1 MAIPPVTYTAVQA
14 NPLGGGLYDA
24 ASVVDAADGR
34 HLSGIM
40 LEPVNDGISGLWEH
54 TGEDNPDKVGE
65 RADWPSFPGTVVWAA
80 DSVKTVGASI
90 EGARERAEHIL
101 RLREPVEVERFV
113 AGQLLRAGIDAGAN
127 SVASTREQ
135 LAHLELELGERGY
148 PGVIHAS
155 REMLPSLKDFIVRQG
170 QAMFT
175 PGGHRWAFGG
185 GYEALG
191 TTLVGTGAVTVV
203 RAPITQAET
212 IDTRLNDF
220 HAIAE
225 RVVAVGW
232 EGEAVAVSLTG
243 SE

>member
-1 MAIPPVTYTAVQA
+1 MAIPPVSYTAVQA

-40 LEPVNDGISGLWEH
+40 LEPVNEGASGLWEYA
-54 TGEDNPDKVGE
+54 GEDNPDKVGE
-65 RADWPSFPGTVVWAA
+65 RLDWPSFPGTVVWAA

-101 RLREPVEVERFV
+101 RLREPIEVERFV
-113 AGQLLRAGIDAGAN
+113 AGQLLEAEASA
-127 SVASTREQ
+127 VASVREQ
-135 LAHLELELGERGY
+135 LAYLELELGKRGY
-148 PGVIHAS
+148 PGVVHAS
-155 REMLPSLKDFIVRQG
+155 RELLPALKDFIVRQG

-203 RAPITQAET
+203 RAPITQAEA

-232 EGEAVAVSLTG
+232 EGDALAVSLTG

>member
-40 LEPVNDGISGLWEH
+40 LEPVNEGASGLWEYA
-54 TGEDNPDKVGE
+54 GEDNPDKVGE
-65 RADWPSFPGTVVWAA
+65 RLDWPSFPGTVVWAA

-101 RLREPVEVERFV
+101 RLREPIEVERFV
-113 AGQLLRAGIDAGAN
+113 AGQFLEAEASA
-127 SVASTREQ
+127 VASVREQ
-135 LAHLELELGERGY
+135 LAYLELELGKRGY
-148 PGVIHAS
+148 PGVVHAS
-155 REMLPSLKDFIVRQG
+155 RELLPALKDFIVRQG

-203 RAPITQAET
+203 RAPITQAEA

-232 EGEAVAVSLTG
+232 EGDALAVSLTG

>member
-40 LEPVNDGISGLWEH
+40 LEPVNEGASGLWEYA
-54 TGEDNPDKVGE
+54 GEDNPDKVGE
-65 RADWPSFPGTVVWAA
+65 RLDWPSFPGTVVWAA

-101 RLREPVEVERFV
+101 RLREPIEVERFV
-113 AGQLLRAGIDAGAN
+113 AGQLLEAEASA
-127 SVASTREQ
+127 VASVREQ
-135 LAHLELELGERGY
+135 LAYLELELGKRGY
-148 PGVIHAS
+148 PGVVHAS
-155 REMLPSLKDFIVRQG
+155 RELLPALKDFIVRQG

-203 RAPITQAET
+203 RAPITQAEAV
-212 IDTRLNDF
+212 DTRLNDF

-232 EGEAVAVSLTG
+232 EGEALAVSLTG

>member
-40 LEPVNDGISGLWEH
+40 LEPVNEGISGLWEH

-65 RADWPSFPGTVVWAA
+65 RLDWPSFPGTVVWAA

-101 RLREPVEVERFV
+101 RLREPIEVERFV
-113 AGQLLRAGIDAGAN
+113 AGQLLEAEASA
-127 SVASTREQ
+127 VASVKEQ
-135 LAHLELELGERGY
+135 MAHLELELGERGY

-155 REMLPSLKDFIVRQG
+155 REMLPALKDFIVRQG

-203 RAPITQAET
+203 RAPITQAEAV
-212 IDTRLNDF
+212 DTRLNDF

-232 EGEAVAVSLTG
+232 EGDALAVSLT
-243 SE
+243 EAA

>member
-40 LEPVNDGISGLWEH
+40 LEPVNEGASGLWEYA
-54 TGEDNPDKVGE
+54 GEDNPDKVGE
-65 RADWPSFPGTVVWAA
+65 RLDWPSFPGTVVWAA

-101 RLREPVEVERFV
+101 RLREPIEVERFV
-113 AGQLLRAGIDAGAN
+113 AGQLLEAEASA
-127 SVASTREQ
+127 VASVREQ
-135 LAHLELELGERGY
+135 LAHLELELGKRGY

-155 REMLPSLKDFIVRQG
+155 RELLPALKDFIVRQG

-203 RAPITQAET
+203 RAPITQAEAV
-212 IDTRLNDF
+212 DTRLNDF

-232 EGEAVAVSLTG
+232 EGDALAVSLT
-243 SE
+243 EAA

>member
-40 LEPVNDGISGLWEH
+40 LEPVNEGASGLWKYA
-54 TGEDNPDKVGE
+54 GEDNPDKVGE
-65 RADWPSFPGTVVWAA
+65 RLDWPSFPGTVVWAA

-101 RLREPVEVERFV
+101 RLREPIEVERFV
-113 AGQLLRAGIDAGAN
+113 AGQLLEAEASA
-127 SVASTREQ
+127 VASVREQ
-135 LAHLELELGERGY
+135 LAYLELELGKRGY

-155 REMLPSLKDFIVRQG
+155 RELLPALKDFIVRQG

-191 TTLVGTGAVTVV
+191 TTLVGTGAVTAV
-203 RAPITQAET
+203 RAPITQAEAV
-212 IDTRLNDF
+212 DTRLNDF

-232 EGEAVAVSLTG
+232 EGEALAVSLTG

>member
-40 LEPVNDGISGLWEH
+40 LEPVNEGASGLWEYA
-54 TGEDNPDKVGE
+54 GEDNPDKVGE
-65 RADWPSFPGTVVWAA
+65 RLDWPSFPGTVVWAA

-101 RLREPVEVERFV
+101 RLREPIEVERFV
-113 AGQLLRAGIDAGAN
+113 AGQLLEAEASA
-127 SVASTREQ
+127 VASVREQ
-135 LAHLELELGERGY
+135 LAYLELELGKRGY

-155 REMLPSLKDFIVRQG
+155 RELLPVLKDFIVRQG

-203 RAPITQAET
+203 RAPITQAEAV
-212 IDTRLNDF
+212 DTRLNDF

-232 EGEAVAVSLTG
+232 EGDALAVSLT
-243 SE
+243 EAA

>member
-40 LEPVNDGISGLWEH
+40 LEPVNEGASGLWEYA
-54 TGEDNPDKVGE
+54 GEDNPDKVGE
-65 RADWPSFPGTVVWAA
+65 RLDWPSFPGTVVWAA

-101 RLREPVEVERFV
+101 RLREPIEVERFV
-113 AGQLLRAGIDAGAN
+113 AGQLLEAEASA
-127 SVASTREQ
+127 VASVREQ
-135 LAHLELELGERGY
+135 LAYLELELGKRGY

-155 REMLPSLKDFIVRQG
+155 RELLPALKDFIVRQG

-203 RAPITQAET
+203 RAPIAQAEAV
-212 IDTRLNDF
+212 DTRLNDF

-232 EGEAVAVSLTG
+232 EGEALAVSLTG

>member
-40 LEPVNDGISGLWEH
+40 LEPVNEGASGLWEYA
-54 TGEDNPDKVGE
+54 GEDNPDKVGE
-65 RADWPSFPGTVVWAA
+65 RLDWPSFPGTVVWAA
-80 DSVKTVGASI
+80 DSVKTVGTTL
-90 EGARERAEHIL
+90 EGAKEQAEHIL
-101 RLREPVEVERFV
+101 RLREPVEVEQFV
-113 AGQLLRAGIDAGAN
+113 AGQLLEAEASAEA
-127 SVASTREQ
+127 SVREQ
-135 LAHLELELGERGY
+135 MAYLELELGKRGY
-148 PGVIHAS
+148 PGVVHAS
-155 REMLPSLKDFIVRQG
+155 REMLPVLKDFIVRQG

-203 RAPITQAET
+203 RSPITQAEAV
-212 IDTRLNDF
+212 DTRLNDF
-220 HAIAE
+220 HAVAE

-232 EGEAVAVSLTG
+232 EGDALAVSLT
-243 SE
+243 EAA

>member
-1 MAIPPVTYTAVQA
+1 MAIPPVSYTAVQA

-40 LEPVNDGISGLWEH
+40 LEPVNEGASGLWEYA
-54 TGEDNPDKVGE
+54 GEDNPDKVGE
-65 RADWPSFPGTVVWAA
+65 RLDWPSFPGTVVWAA

-101 RLREPVEVERFV
+101 RLREPIEVERFV
-113 AGQLLRAGIDAGAN
+113 AGQLLEAEASA
-127 SVASTREQ
+127 VASVREQ
-135 LAHLELELGERGY
+135 LAYLELELGKRGY

-155 REMLPSLKDFIVRQG
+155 RELLPVLKDFIVRQG

-203 RAPITQAET
+203 RAPITQAEAVN
-212 IDTRLNDF
+212 TRLNDF

-232 EGEAVAVSLTG
+232 EGDALAVSLT
-243 SE
+243 EAA

>member
-40 LEPVNDGISGLWEH
+40 LEPVNEGASGLWEYA
-54 TGEDNPDKVGE
+54 GEDNPDKVGE
-65 RADWPSFPGTVVWAA
+65 RLDWPSFPGTVVWAA
-80 DSVKTVGASI
+80 DSVKTVGTTL
-90 EGARERAEHIL
+90 EGAKERAEHIL
-101 RLREPVEVERFV
+101 RLREPVEVEQFV
-113 AGQLLRAGIDAGAN
+113 AGQLLEATASAEA
-127 SVASTREQ
+127 SVREQ
-135 LAHLELELGERGY
+135 MAHLELELGKRGY
-148 PGVIHAS
+148 PGVVHAS
-155 REMLPSLKDFIVRQG
+155 REMLPVLKDFIVRQG

-203 RAPITQAET
+203 RSPITQAEAV
-212 IDTRLNDF
+212 DTRLNDF
-220 HAIAE
+220 HAVAE
-225 RVVAVGW
+225 RVVAIGW
-232 EGEAVAVSLTG
+232 EGDALAVSLT
-243 SE
+243 EAA

>member
-40 LEPVNDGISGLWEH
+40 LEPVNDGISGLWEYA
-54 TGEDNPDKVGE
+54 GEDNPDKVGE
-65 RADWPSFPGTVVWAA
+65 RLDWPSFPGTVVWAA

-101 RLREPVEVERFV
+101 RLREPIEVEQFV
-113 AGQLLRAGIDAGAN
+113 AGQLLQAEAN
-127 SVASTREQ
+127 AVASVKEQ
-135 LAHLELELGERGY
+135 LAHLELELGKRGY
-148 PGVIHAS
+148 PGVVHAS
-155 REMLPSLKDFIVRQG
+155 RELLPALKDFIVRQG

-203 RAPITQAET
+203 RAPITQAEAV
-212 IDTRLNDF
+212 DTRLNDF

-232 EGEAVAVSLTG
+232 EGEALAVSLTG

>member
-40 LEPVNDGISGLWEH
+40 LEPVNEGASGLWEYA
-54 TGEDNPDKVGE
+54 GEDNPDKVGE
-65 RADWPSFPGTVVWAA
+65 RLDWPSFPGTVVWAA

-101 RLREPVEVERFV
+101 RLREPIEVERFV
-113 AGQLLRAGIDAGAN
+113 AGQLLEAEASA
-127 SVASTREQ
+127 VASVREQ
-135 LAHLELELGERGY
+135 LAYLELELGKRGY

-155 REMLPSLKDFIVRQG
+155 RELLPALKDFIVRQG

-203 RAPITQAET
+203 RAPITQAEAV
-212 IDTRLNDF
+212 DTRLNDF

-232 EGEAVAVSLTG
+232 EGEALAVSLTG

>member
-1 MAIPPVTYTAVQA
+1 MAIPPVSYTAVQA

-40 LEPVNDGISGLWEH
+40 LEPVNEGASGLWEYA
-54 TGEDNPDKVGE
+54 GEDNPDKVGE
-65 RADWPSFPGTVVWAA
+65 RLDWPSFPGTVVWAA

-101 RLREPVEVERFV
+101 RLREPIEVERFV
-113 AGQLLRAGIDAGAN
+113 AGQLLEAEASA
-127 SVASTREQ
+127 VASVREQ
-135 LAHLELELGERGY
+135 LAYLELELGKRGY
-148 PGVIHAS
+148 PGVVHAS
-155 REMLPSLKDFIVRQG
+155 RELLPALKDFIVRQG

-203 RAPITQAET
+203 RAPITQAEAVN
-212 IDTRLNDF
+212 TRLNDF

-232 EGEAVAVSLTG
+232 EGDALAVSLT
-243 SE
+243 EAA

>member
-40 LEPVNDGISGLWEH
+40 LEPVNDGISGLWEYD
-54 TGEDNPDKVGE
+54 GDANPDKVGE
-65 RADWPSFPGTVVWAA
+65 RLDWPSFPGTVVWAA

-113 AGQLLRAGIDAGAN
+113 AGQLLEAEASA
-127 SVASTREQ
+127 VASVREQ
-135 LAHLELELGERGY
+135 LAHLELELGKRGY

-155 REMLPSLKDFIVRQG
+155 RELLPALKDFIVRQG

-203 RAPITQAET
+203 RSPIAQAEA

-232 EGEAVAVSLTG
+232 EGDALAVSLTG

>member
-40 LEPVNDGISGLWEH
+40 LEPVNEGISGLWEH
-54 TGEDNPDKVGE
+54 AGEDNPDKVGE
-65 RADWPSFPGTVVWAA
+65 RLDWPSFPGTVVWAA

-101 RLREPVEVERFV
+101 RLREPVEVEQFV
-113 AGQLLRAGIDAGAN
+113 AGQLLEAEASA
-127 SVASTREQ
+127 VASAREQ
-135 LAHLELELGERGY
+135 LAYLELELGKRGY

-155 REMLPSLKDFIVRQG
+155 REMLPALKDFIVRQG

-212 IDTRLNDF
+212 VDTRLNDF

-232 EGEAVAVSLTG
+232 EGEALAVSLTG

>member
-40 LEPVNDGISGLWEH
+40 LEPVNEGASGLWEYA
-54 TGEDNPDKVGE
+54 GEDNPDKVGE
-65 RADWPSFPGTVVWAA
+65 RLDWPSFPGTVVWAA

-101 RLREPVEVERFV
+101 RLREPIEVERFV
-113 AGQLLRAGIDAGAN
+113 AGQLLEAEASA
-127 SVASTREQ
+127 VASVREQ
-135 LAHLELELGERGY
+135 LAYLELELGERGY

-155 REMLPSLKDFIVRQG
+155 RELLPALKDFIVRQG

-191 TTLVGTGAVTVV
+191 ATLVGTGAVTVV
-203 RAPITQAET
+203 RSPITQAEA

-232 EGEAVAVSLTG
+232 EGEALAVSLTG

>member
-1 MAIPPVTYTAVQA
+1 MAIPPVSYTAVQA

-40 LEPVNDGISGLWEH
+40 LEPVNEGASGLWEYA
-54 TGEDNPDKVGE
+54 GEDNPDKVGE
-65 RADWPSFPGTVVWAA
+65 RLDWPSFPGTVVWAA

-101 RLREPVEVERFV
+101 RLREPIEVERFV
-113 AGQLLRAGIDAGAN
+113 AGQFLEAEASA
-127 SVASTREQ
+127 VASVREQ
-135 LAHLELELGERGY
+135 LAYLELELGKRGY

-155 REMLPSLKDFIVRQG
+155 RELLPVLKDFIVRQG

-203 RAPITQAET
+203 RAPITQAEAV
-212 IDTRLNDF
+212 DTRLNDF

-232 EGEAVAVSLTG
+232 EGDALAVSLT
-243 SE
+243 EAA

>member
-40 LEPVNDGISGLWEH
+40 LEPVNEGISGLWEH

-65 RADWPSFPGTVVWAA
+65 RLDWPSFPGTVVWAA

-101 RLREPVEVERFV
+101 RLREPIEVERFV
-113 AGQLLRAGIDAGAN
+113 AGQLLEAEASA
-127 SVASTREQ
+127 VASVREQ

-155 REMLPSLKDFIVRQG
+155 REMLPALKDFIVRQG

-203 RAPITQAET
+203 RAPITQAEAV
-212 IDTRLNDF
+212 DTRLNDF

-232 EGEAVAVSLTG
+232 EGDALAVSLT
-243 SE
+243 EAA

>member
-1 MAIPPVTYTAVQA
+1 MAIPPVSYTAVQA

-40 LEPVNDGISGLWEH
+40 LEPVNDGISGLWEYA
-54 TGEDNPDKVGE
+54 GDANPDKVGE
-65 RADWPSFPGTVVWAA
+65 RLDWPSFPGTVVWAA

-101 RLREPVEVERFV
+101 RLREPVEVEQFV
-113 AGQLLRAGIDAGAN
+113 AGQLLQAEASA
-127 SVASTREQ
+127 VASVKEQ
-135 LAHLELELGERGY
+135 LAHLELELGKRGY
-148 PGVIHAS
+148 PGVVHAS
-155 REMLPSLKDFIVRQG
+155 RELLPFLKDFIVRQG

-203 RAPITQAET
+203 RSPVTQAEA

-225 RVVAVGW
+225 RVVAIGW
-232 EGEAVAVSLTG
+232 EGDALAVSLT
-243 SE
+243 EAA

>member
-40 LEPVNDGISGLWEH
+40 LEPVNEGISGLWEH

-65 RADWPSFPGTVVWAA
+65 RLDWPSFPGTVVWAA

-113 AGQLLRAGIDAGAN
+113 AGQLLEAEASA
-127 SVASTREQ
+127 VASVREQ

-155 REMLPSLKDFIVRQG
+155 REMLPALKDFIVRQG

-203 RAPITQAET
+203 RAPITQAEAV
-212 IDTRLNDF
+212 DTRLNDF

-232 EGEAVAVSLTG
+232 EGDALAVSLT
-243 SE
+243 EAA

>member
-1 MAIPPVTYTAVQA
+1 MAIPPVSYTAVQA

-40 LEPVNDGISGLWEH
+40 LEPVNEGDSGLWEYA
-54 TGEDNPDKVGE
+54 GEDNPDKVGE
-65 RADWPSFPGTVVWAA
+65 RLDWPSFPGTVVWAA

-101 RLREPVEVERFV
+101 RLREPIEVERFV
-113 AGQLLRAGIDAGAN
+113 AGQLLEAEASA
-127 SVASTREQ
+127 VASVREQ
-135 LAHLELELGERGY
+135 LAYLELELGKRGY

-155 REMLPSLKDFIVRQG
+155 RELLPVLKDFIVRQG

-203 RAPITQAET
+203 RAPITQAEAV
-212 IDTRLNDF
+212 DTRLNDF

-232 EGEAVAVSLTG
+232 EGDALAVSLT
-243 SE
+243 EAA

>member
-1 MAIPPVTYTAVQA
+1 MAIPPVSYTAVQA

-40 LEPVNDGISGLWEH
+40 LEPVNEGASGLWEYA
-54 TGEDNPDKVGE
+54 GEDNPDKVGE
-65 RADWPSFPGTVVWAA
+65 RLDWPSFPGTVVWAA

-101 RLREPVEVERFV
+101 RLREPIEVERFV
-113 AGQLLRAGIDAGAN
+113 AGQLLEAEASA
-127 SVASTREQ
+127 VASVREQ
-135 LAHLELELGERGY
+135 LAYLELELGKRGY

-155 REMLPSLKDFIVRQG
+155 RELLPALKDFIVRQG
-170 QAMFT
+170 QATFT

-203 RAPITQAET
+203 RAPITQAEAV
-212 IDTRLNDF
+212 DTRLNDF

-232 EGEAVAVSLTG
+232 EGDALAVSLT
-243 SE
+243 EAA

>member
-40 LEPVNDGISGLWEH
+40 LEPVNDGISGLWEYA
-54 TGEDNPDKVGE
+54 GEENPDKVGE
-65 RADWPSFPGTVVWAA
+65 RLDWPGFPGTVVWAA

-90 EGARERAEHIL
+90 DGARERAEHIL

-113 AGQLLRAGIDAGAN
+113 AGQLLQAEAN
-127 SVASTREQ
+127 AVASVREQ
-135 LAHLELELGERGY
+135 MAYLELELGKRGY

-155 REMLPSLKDFIVRQG
+155 RELLPVLKDYVVRQG

-175 PGGHRWAFGG
+175 PGGHRWAFGA

-203 RAPITQAET
+203 RSPITQAEAV
-212 IDTRLNDF
+212 DTRLNDF

-225 RVVAVGW
+225 RVVAIGW
-232 EGEAVAVSLTG
+232 EGDALAVSLTG
-243 SE
+243 SA

>member
-40 LEPVNDGISGLWEH
+40 LEPVNEGASGLWEYA
-54 TGEDNPDKVGE
+54 GEDNPDKVGE
-65 RADWPSFPGTVVWAA
+65 RLDWPSFPGTVVWAA

-101 RLREPVEVERFV
+101 RLREPIEVERFV
-113 AGQLLRAGIDAGAN
+113 AGQLLEAEASA
-127 SVASTREQ
+127 VASVREQ
-135 LAHLELELGERGY
+135 LAYLELELGKRGY
-148 PGVIHAS
+148 PGVVHAS
-155 REMLPSLKDFIVRQG
+155 RELLPALKDFIVRQG

-203 RAPITQAET
+203 RAPITQAEAV
-212 IDTRLNDF
+212 DTRLNDF

-232 EGEAVAVSLTG
+232 EGDALAVSLT
-243 SE
+243 EAA

>member
-40 LEPVNDGISGLWEH
+40 LEPVNEGASGLWEYA
-54 TGEDNPDKVGE
+54 GEDNPDKVGE
-65 RADWPSFPGTVVWAA
+65 RLDWPSFPGTVVWAA

-101 RLREPVEVERFV
+101 RLREPIEVERFV
-113 AGQLLRAGIDAGAN
+113 AGQLLEAEASA
-127 SVASTREQ
+127 VASVREQ
-135 LAHLELELGERGY
+135 LAYLELELGKRGY
-148 PGVIHAS
+148 PGVVHAS
-155 REMLPSLKDFIVRQG
+155 RELLPALKDFIVRQG

-203 RAPITQAET
+203 RAPITQAEA

-232 EGEAVAVSLTG
+232 EGEALGVSLTG

>member
-1 MAIPPVTYTAVQA
+1 MAIPPVSYTAVQA

-40 LEPVNDGISGLWEH
+40 LEPVNEGASGLWEYA
-54 TGEDNPDKVGE
+54 GEDNPDKVGE
-65 RADWPSFPGTVVWAA
+65 RLDWPSFPGTVVWAA

-101 RLREPVEVERFV
+101 RLREPIEVERFV
-113 AGQLLRAGIDAGAN
+113 AGQLLEAEASA
-127 SVASTREQ
+127 VASAREQ
-135 LAHLELELGERGY
+135 LAYLELELGKRGY

-155 REMLPSLKDFIVRQG
+155 RELLPVLKDFIVRQG

-203 RAPITQAET
+203 RAPITQAEAV
-212 IDTRLNDF
+212 DTRLNDF

-232 EGEAVAVSLTG
+232 EGDALAVSLT
-243 SE
+243 EAA

>member
-40 LEPVNDGISGLWEH
+40 LEPVNEGISGLWEH

-65 RADWPSFPGTVVWAA
+65 RLDWPSFPGAVVWAA

-113 AGQLLRAGIDAGAN
+113 AGQLLEAEASA
-127 SVASTREQ
+127 VASVKEQ
-135 LAHLELELGERGY
+135 MAHLELELGERGY

-155 REMLPSLKDFIVRQG
+155 REMLPALKDFIVRQG

-203 RAPITQAET
+203 RAPITQAEAV
-212 IDTRLNDF
+212 DTRLNDF

-232 EGEAVAVSLTG
+232 EGDALAVSLT
-243 SE
+243 EAA

>member
-40 LEPVNDGISGLWEH
+40 LEPVNEGISGLWEH

-65 RADWPSFPGTVVWAA
+65 RLDWPSFPGTVVWAA

-101 RLREPVEVERFV
+101 RLREPIEVERFV
-113 AGQLLRAGIDAGAN
+113 AGQLLEAEASA
-127 SVASTREQ
+127 VASVREQ

-155 REMLPSLKDFIVRQG
+155 REMLPALKDFIVRQG

-212 IDTRLNDF
+212 VDTRLNDF

-232 EGEAVAVSLTG
+232 EGDALAVSLTG

>member
-40 LEPVNDGISGLWEH
+40 LEPVNEGISGLWEH

-65 RADWPSFPGTVVWAA
+65 RLDWPSFPGTVVWAA

-113 AGQLLRAGIDAGAN
+113 AGQLLEAEASA
-127 SVASTREQ
+127 VASVKEQ
-135 LAHLELELGERGY
+135 MAHLELELGERGY

-155 REMLPSLKDFIVRQG
+155 REMLPALKDFIVRQG

-203 RAPITQAET
+203 RAPITQAEAV
-212 IDTRLNDF
+212 DTRLNDF

-232 EGEAVAVSLTG
+232 EGDALAVSLT
-243 SE
+243 EAA

>member
-1 MAIPPVTYTAVQA
+1 MAIPPVSYTAVQA

-40 LEPVNDGISGLWEH
+40 LEPVNEGASGLWEYA
-54 TGEDNPDKVGE
+54 GEDNPDKVGE
-65 RADWPSFPGTVVWAA
+65 RLDWPSFPGTVVWAA

-101 RLREPVEVERFV
+101 RLREPIEVERFV
-113 AGQLLRAGIDAGAN
+113 AGQLLEAEASA
-127 SVASTREQ
+127 VASVREQ
-135 LAHLELELGERGY
+135 LAYLELELGERGY

-155 REMLPSLKDFIVRQG
+155 RELLPALKDFIVRQG

-203 RAPITQAET
+203 RAPITQAEA

-232 EGEAVAVSLTG
+232 EGEALAVSLTG